1 MPDLNQEIK
10 TQANMSIR
18 PTLHH
23 TRLGFGLLFIF
34 LAWPISSAAENY
46 AAHIRSA
53 MLIEADDGYHIATQ
67 IDYQLSPTAREA
79 LQKGIPLA
87 WESLINISTPGW
99 MWDTAIY
106 SRKLI
111 YILRF
116 NALLN
121 QYEIH
126 NPSGEDEM
134 FLSMNAALNYLS
146 TLPEAPTIDKQ
157 LLKNN
162 RTYQLEVKTEF
173 NREFLPVPLRPFAYL
188 DKQWFL
194 SSAWFICPIQ
204 K

>member
-1 MPDLNQEIK
+1 MP
-10 TQANMSIR
+10 IR
-18 PTLHH
+18 PSHYH
-23 TRLGFGLLFIF
+23 ARLGFCVLFSLI
-34 LAWPISSAAENY
+34 AWPILSTAESF

-53 MLIEADDGYHIATQ
+53 KLIEAGGVYHIATH

-87 WESLINISTPGW
+87 WEPLIHISSPGW
-99 MWDTAIY
+99 FWDTTIY
-106 SRKLI
+106 TQKLA

-121 QYEIH
+121 QYEVH

-146 TLPEAPTIDKQ
+146 TLPQAAAIDKQ
-157 LLKNN
+157 LLKSN
-162 RTYQLEVKTEF
+162 RTYQLAVKTEF

-188 DKQWFL
+188 DNQWFL
-194 SSAWFICPIQ
+194 SSDWFVCPIQ

>member
-1 MPDLNQEIK
+1 
-10 TQANMSIR
+10 MSIR
-18 PTLHH
+18 PSLYH
-23 TRLGFGLLFIF
+23 TKLGFGLLCSLFV
-34 LAWPISSAAENY
+34 WPILSSADSF

-53 MLIEADDGYHIATQ
+53 RLIEASDGYHIATQ
-67 IDYQLSPTAREA
+67 IGYQLSPTAREA

-87 WESLINISTPGW
+87 WESLINISAPGW
-99 MWDTAIY
+99 LWDTTIY
-106 SRKLI
+106 SQKLT

-121 QYEIH
+121 QYEVH

-157 LLKNN
+157 LLKSS
-162 RTYQLEVKTEF
+162 RTYQLAVKTEF

-188 DKQWFL
+188 DNQWFL